1 MEKSPVI
8 RMWVTNKNDK
18 KITPEMN
25 EAMVEFL
32 SSAIDN
38 GCTGSTFAEDEER
51 VIVYTMW
58 SDEVI
63 LERFRSSEI
72 YKTKEQKIIQSFV
85 SANFELPGDILF
97 NSTAKI
103 LFTN

>member
-1 MEKSPVI
+1 MEKSQVI
-8 RMWVTNKNDK
+8 RMWITNKNNK
-18 KITPEMN
+18 KITQEMN

-32 SSAIDN
+32 STAIDN

-58 SDEVI
+58 SHEAI

-85 SANFELPGDILF
+85 SADFELSSDILF

-103 LFTN
+103 LFKN